1 MNHFTEQLPGT
12 VPLYHHVIADP
23 ADLSTT
29 LAEERHDAFTG
40 ELMARF
46 CEVLAET
53 GMVTQAAR
61 AIGKHR
67 DTVYQHRR
75 RNPLFAAAW
84 AGALSH
90 ARTRLAD
97 ALLERS
103 LNGSIDY
110 LYRDGDLVGERRYY
124 DNRLAY
130 SMLRRLDKE
139 AAAEP
144 PAVTRALAEQ
154 QPRVPTKADYRTAL
168 KALRTGSEEDLCAAL
183 AIFGDH
189 ETDKPDNPPDPES
202 DAVGFAENGAPASR
216 VWQEDGCWWTN
227 FSPPPGFDGNE
238 QGHWADADYQREC
251 TDEEAAVLD
260 ARREAELASTR
271 AAEDAERDAFFAP
284 APPLQP
290 GEQQEHVG
298 GEQREDDQRDRL
310 VHPLA
315 PHREPEQAQADEQ
328 QVEQQVLG
336 PEQLHARAPLAEAP
350 D

>member
-1 MNHFTEQLPGT
+1 MEQVPEPLPGAVPLHQQIVIDRADDDGNSSSHPDT
-12 VPLYHHVIADP
+12 VPAIVFD
-23 ADLSTT
+23 
-29 LAEERHDAFTG
+29 ERHDAFTG

-61 AIGKHR
+61 AVGKHR

-130 SMLRRLDKE
+130 SMLRRLDRE
-139 AAAEP
+139 AEVEP

-154 QPRVPTKADYRTAL
+154 PPRVPTKADYRTAL

-183 AIFGDH
+183 AIFGNR
-189 ETDKPDNPPDPES
+189 ETDKPDNPPDPQA
-202 DAVGFAENGAPASR
+202 DGVGFAENGASAER
-216 VWQEDGCWWTN
+216 VWEEKGCWWTN
-227 FSPPPGFDGNE
+227 FPPPADFTGE
-238 QGHWADADYQREC
+238 AEGHWADPDYRREC
-251 TDEEAAVLD
+251 TDAETAVLD
-260 ARREAELASTR
+260 NRREAELADAR
-271 AAEDAERDAFFAP
+271 AEEEAERDAFFAP
-284 APPLQP
+284 AP
-290 GEQQEHVG
+290 
-298 GEQREDDQRDRL
+298 
-310 VHPLA
+310 
-315 PHREPEQAQADEQ
+315 
-328 QVEQQVLG
+328 
-336 PEQLHARAPLAEAP
+336 AP
-350 D
+350 DGD